1 MQRMQQASNIPFPA
15 AFRRAAQIVAV
26 MIALGV
32 MFFASCMMVSAHET
46 YAAVQQGGS
55 GHGIHAPSPTAP
67 EPVTF

>member
-1 MQRMQQASNIPFPA
+1 MQRMQQASHIPFPA
-15 AFRRAAQIVAV
+15 VLRRAAQIVVV

-32 MFFASCMMVSAHET
+32 MFFASCMMVSAHES

-55 GHGIHAPSPTAP
+55 GQGIHAPSPTAP